1 MLAVDQS
8 IVVLGYKAVVVNN
21 YVADQVTSLCSEWF
35 INTDASDALKH
46 ECPYLFGSFVP
57 GIEQFELNPT
67 TGEVTSLWSNAEVS
81 CTSTVP
87 IVAASNE
94 VLYCLGK
101 RYRTKSEGER
111 STYTIEAVDWKTGR
125 SLYYVDIGPTMLS
138 NGLYAGT
145 IVGTKVGMHF
155 CLHA

>member
-1 MLAVDQS
+1 M
-8 IVVLGYKAVVVNN
+8 VLGYKAVVVNN
-21 YVADQVTSLCSEWF
+21 YVAGEVTSFCSEWF
-35 INTDASDALKH
+35 ANSDASDALKH
-46 ECPYLFGSFVP
+46 ECPYLFGAFVP
-57 GIEQFELNPT
+57 GIEQFELNPS
-67 TGEVTSLWSNAEVS
+67 TGEVTSLWSNVEVS

-101 RYRTKSEGER
+101 RNQPLSSR
-111 STYTIEAVDWKTGR
+111 STYTIEAVDWNTGR

-145 IVGTKVGMHF
+145 IVGTKVRAGP
-155 CLHA
+155 